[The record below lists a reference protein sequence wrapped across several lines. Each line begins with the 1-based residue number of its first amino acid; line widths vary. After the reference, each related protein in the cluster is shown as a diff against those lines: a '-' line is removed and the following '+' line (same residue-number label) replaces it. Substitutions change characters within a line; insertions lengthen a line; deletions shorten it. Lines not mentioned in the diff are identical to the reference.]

1 MHRESEG
8 KQTMMMEKKRYEQP
22 QTTVTNIEPSG
33 VLCGSKIREYNSLNR
48 NFAVFFFE
56 FDGVDD
62 GGML

>member
-1 MHRESEG
+1 
-8 KQTMMMEKKRYEQP
+8 MMMEKKRYEQP

-33 VLCGSKIREYNSLNR
+33 VLCGSKIHEYNSLNR

>member
-1 MHRESEG
+1 
-8 KQTMMMEKKRYEQP
+8 MMEKKRYEQP

-33 VLCGSKIREYNSLNR
+33 VLCGSNKLHEYNSLNR

>member
-1 MHRESEG
+1 
-8 KQTMMMEKKRYEQP
+8 MEKKSYEQP

-33 VLCGSKIREYNSLNR
+33 VLCFSKGIHSYNTLNR
-48 NFAVFFFE
+48 NFAVFYFE